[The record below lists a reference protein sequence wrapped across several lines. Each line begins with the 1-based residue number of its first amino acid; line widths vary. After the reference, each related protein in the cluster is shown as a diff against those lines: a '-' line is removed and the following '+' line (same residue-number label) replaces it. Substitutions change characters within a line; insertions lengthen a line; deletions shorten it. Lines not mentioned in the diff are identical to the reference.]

1 MQLGRLKEVP
11 VRQLWKHE
19 QYDFSKW
26 IAHEENIELLNEIL
40 GLTLVDVDKEVYVG
54 AYRCDIVAQDETTGV
69 KVIIENQ
76 LEPSNHD
83 HLGKIIT
90 YASGLDDF

>member
-26 IAHEENIELLNEIL
+26 IAHEENIELLNEI
-40 GLTLVDVDKEVYVG
+40 
-54 AYRCDIVAQDETTGV
+54 
-69 KVIIENQ
+69 
-76 LEPSNHD
+76 
-83 HLGKIIT
+83 
-90 YASGLDDF
+90 